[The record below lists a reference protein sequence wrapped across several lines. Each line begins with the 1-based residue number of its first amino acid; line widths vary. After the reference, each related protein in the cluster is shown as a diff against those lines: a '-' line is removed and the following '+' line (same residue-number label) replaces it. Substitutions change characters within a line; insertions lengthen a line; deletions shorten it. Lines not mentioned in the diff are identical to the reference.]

1 MLSKQFQIGD
11 LIRWY
16 TSYADD
22 PDLIR
27 DVGTGLVLNVKEVQH
42 TIPYKLFDVYRFKN
56 SDIIS
61 VTERD
66 IEYLKEKK

>member
-1 MLSKQFQIGD
+1 MLNKEFKIGD
-11 LIRWY
+11 IVKWY

-27 DVGTGLVLNVKEVQH
+27 DVGSGIVLRINDVKH
-42 TIPYKLFDVYRFKN
+42 TVPYKLFDVYRFKN

-66 IEYLKEKK
+66 IECLKEKK